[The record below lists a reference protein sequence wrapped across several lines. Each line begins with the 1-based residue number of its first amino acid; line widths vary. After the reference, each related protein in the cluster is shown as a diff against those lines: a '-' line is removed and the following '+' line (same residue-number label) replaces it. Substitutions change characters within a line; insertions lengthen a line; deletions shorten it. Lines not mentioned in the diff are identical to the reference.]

1 MGGRNQNKRHITD
14 NLENINLELAHTLYI
29 VGMSRLRRSN

>member
-14 NLENINLELAHTLYI
+14 SLENINLELAHTLYI
-29 VGMSRLRRSN
+29 VGMSPTLRSK